1 MLDKYEFTLKAK
13 SRRVF
18 TISKQT
24 INFNNEKCFMIVI
37 QEHTTRIQLQQQ
49 QQNMKGIIF
58 SNSVI
63 TSKIMDPIQTIAV
76 HADILQ
82 QETSIKPESR

>member
-1 MLDKYEFTLKAK
+1 
-13 SRRVF
+13 
-18 TISKQT
+18 
-24 INFNNEKCFMIVI
+24 MIVI
-37 QEHTTRIQLQQQ
+37 QEHTTRIQLQQE